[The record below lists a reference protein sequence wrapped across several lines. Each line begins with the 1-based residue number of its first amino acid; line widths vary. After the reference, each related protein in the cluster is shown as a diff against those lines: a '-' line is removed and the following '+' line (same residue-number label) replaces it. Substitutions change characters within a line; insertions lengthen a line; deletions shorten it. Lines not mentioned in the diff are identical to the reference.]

1 MLGTEHLKLA
11 EAAFGRQA
19 YAEAIA
25 QAQQA
30 LAAGVD
36 SNVPGSERGE
46 YWEHPETS
54 QCELI
59 MGMALHE
66 SGRSDA
72 ALPHLDRAVDLDREN
87 SRPWAN
93 RGHVRRA
100 RAEYELALADL
111 SYALKRSP
119 SYGFA
124 RFRRAQ
130 CYVDLGRPS
139 EAEQDLEL
147 LLIPNPYD
155 AAPLALWQSLREQRG
170 APPLDAGRLPTRD
183 WSSLF
188 GRACVFMQHAE
199 PARALVDF
207 DTAYALAP
215 QPLLRFHRA
224 SAHRALGNLEAALAD
239 LEAYA
244 AADPNSIALV
254 APLLDV
260 RTRLAARGR

>member
-1 MLGTEHLKLA
+1 MPGSKQLKLA
-11 EAAFGRQA
+11 EAAFERQA

-25 QAQQA
+25 LAEQA

-54 QCELI
+54 QCELLI
-59 MGMALHE
+59 GMALHE

-87 SRPWAN
+87 CRPWAN

-130 CYVDLGRPS
+130 CYVDLGRPRD
-139 EAEQDLEL
+139 AEQDLEL
-147 LLIPNPYD
+147 LLLPNPYD
-155 AAPLALWQSLREQRG
+155 PAPLALWQHLREQRG
-170 APPLDAGRLPTRD
+170 APPLDAGLLPTRD
-183 WSSLF
+183 WSVLF
-188 GRACVFMQHAE
+188 GRACLCMGHGE
-199 PARALVDF
+199 YARALVDF
-207 DTAYALAP
+207 DAAYALAP
-215 QPLLRFHRA
+215 QPLLRFHRG
-224 SAHRALGNLEAALAD
+224 SAHRALGNLEAALED

-244 AADPNSIALV
+244 VVDPNSIALV
-254 APLLDV
+254 AALLDV
-260 RTRLAARGR
+260 RTRLAARAR